1 VPQAGWLALGI
12 ALAAWGI
19 CLFKI
24 LTTSGGAR
32 LEWALYLA
40 GAGALLAFTGFVRR
54 NARQRTVQLLI
65 DCAEILR
72 MPACITDDA
81 GQLISANSQ
90 WQSGPAAA
98 PELALPPTTDR
109 SADPTRIVAG
119 DRVYEVRADP
129 LPELSHLVLWQ
140 ARDVTEQSAAEETVR
155 REVQRLRGL
164 LDQAP
169 VGLYAVDGKGAFLFA
184 NATFAGWL
192 GTTPASLTDPPRR
205 LSDVLVTAPKE
216 ITDVPGGLDPDLA
229 NHWGVSADVTFRLD
243 QAPPFHGSLLQTE
256 QRDSA
261 GRVYLACG
269 LVWGQAPAQ
278 LWQDAFRQSEQRF
291 QRFFEDAP
299 IGIALVTEEG
309 IIAECNPVFLEMVNA
324 DQSAVLGRPLTDR
337 LAPRER
343 DHLQERIHKAA
354 DAEEPSAPIDCWL
367 QGKKPLLT
375 QLYARRLGKA
385 QAGVG
390 TGYILHFLD
399 MTERRSL
406 ETQFAQ
412 SQKMQAVGQL
422 AGGVAHDFNNL
433 LTAMIGFCDLLLL
446 RHKPGDQSFA
456 DIMQIKQNANR
467 AANLVRQ
474 LLAFSRQ
481 QTLQP
486 RVIDVTDSLT
496 ELSHLLR
503 RLIGENIEL
512 NMVHSRGLGPVKVDQ
527 VQLEQVV
534 INLAV
539 NARDAMP
546 SGGKLTIQTRNLSL
560 SQPVRQ
566 HEDDAEVPPGE
577 YVAIEV
583 GDTGVGITEK
593 HLPHIFE
600 PFFSTKAVGSG
611 TGLGL
616 STVYGIVRQTGGYI
630 LVESK
635 EGQGTTFTVLLPRHA
650 GGRTE
655 TTQQQETRD
664 RPVTDLTGSETI
676 LLVEDED
683 PVRLFSTRALRN
695 KGYTVLE
702 AKSGEAAL
710 QLITAARDRID
721 LLITDVVMPGLDG
734 PSLIRAVR
742 AQQPTLK
749 VICISGYAEDRFRE
763 DLKDVQPIHYLA
775 KPFSLKQLAGKVK
788 DVLREDTPG

>member
-1 VPQAGWLALGI
+1 MPQAGWAMLCF
-12 ALAAWGI
+12 ALAAWGL

-32 LEWALYLA
+32 LEWALYLM
-40 GAGALLAFTGFVRR
+40 GAGALLLFVALLRR
-54 NARQRTVQLLI
+54 NARDRTVQLL
-65 DCAEILR
+65 
-72 MPACITDDA
+72 T
-81 GQLISANSQ
+81 
-90 WQSGPAAA
+90 
-98 PELALPPTTDR
+98 R
-109 SADPTRIVAG
+109 SAEMLGMPVCVTDGDGRLIGANALWQAGPGAGAGLDPPPPPDGVAQPLRLWAG
-119 DRVYEVRADP
+119 GRLYELRADP
-129 LPELSHLVLWQ
+129 LPELAELILWQ
-140 ARDVTEQSAAEETVR
+140 ARDVTDQTATEDRIR

-169 VGLYAVDGKGAFLFA
+169 VGLYTVDEDGRFLFV
-184 NATFAGWL
+184 NATFAAWL
-192 GTTPASLTDPPRR
+192 GTTPAALTDPPRR
-205 LSDVLVTAPKE
+205 LSDVLVATPEAVTTL
-216 ITDVPGGLDPDLA
+216 TDQADARPTGQ
-229 NHWGVSADVTFRLD
+229 WGISAEVTFRLD
-243 QAPPFHGSLLQTE
+243 QAAPFQGSLLQTE
-256 QRDSA
+256 QRDLS
-261 GRVYLACG
+261 GRLTLACG
-269 LVWGQAPAQ
+269 LVWGQTPAQ
-278 LWQDAFRQSEQRF
+278 LWQDAFRLSEQRF

-299 IGIALVTEEG
+299 IGIALVAEDG
-309 IIAECNPVFLEMVNA
+309 IVGECNPVFLKMVNA
-324 DQSAVLGRPLTDR
+324 DEASVLGRPLAER

-343 DHLQERIHKAA
+343 PNLLERIRRAAAA
-354 DAEEPSAPIDCWL
+354 DEATASIDCWL
-367 QGKKPLLT
+367 QGRKPILT
-375 QLYARRLGKA
+375 QLYARRLG
-385 QAGVG
+385 QASAGSAA
-390 TGYILHFLD
+390 GYILHFLD
-399 MTERRSL
+399 MTERRNL

-412 SQKMQAVGQL
+412 SQKMHAVGQL

-486 RVIDVTDSLT
+486 RVIDITDSLT

-512 NMVHSRGLGPVKVDQ
+512 RMVHSRELWPVKVDQ

-534 INLAV
+534 INMAV

-546 SGGKLTIQTRNLSL
+546 GGGKLTIQTRNLSV
-560 SQPVRQ
+560 QTPVRQ
-566 HEDDAEVPPGE
+566 HEDDAEVPHGD
-577 YVAIEV
+577 YVAIDV
-583 GDTGVGITEK
+583 SDTGTGIPDD

-630 LVESK
+630 LVESTP
-635 EGQGTTFTVLLPRHA
+635 GRGTLFTVLLPRHR

-655 TTQQQETRD
+655 TSAQSEPRD
-664 RPVTDLTGSETI
+664 RPGTDLTGSETI

-695 KGYTVLE
+695 KGYKVLE

-710 QLITAARDRID
+710 QQMAIARSRID

-734 PSLIRAVR
+734 PTLIRKVR
-742 AQQPTLK
+742 AHQPSMK

-788 DVLREDTPG
+788 DVLREDGPA